1 MNSFKMW
8 RAVNPT
14 QTEIDAAS
22 LAFEGVDVID
32 ILPRLVMVRR
42 AVEARFY
49 TDDAPRDTTPRP
61 LRRRP
66 ARRSA
71 A

>member
-1 MNSFKMW
+1 MNSFNMW
-8 RAVNPT
+8 QTVNPT
-14 QTEIDAAS
+14 PNEIDAAS
-22 LAFEGVDVID
+22 TAFEGVDVID

-49 TDDAPRDTTPRP
+49 TDDPPATTPRP

-66 ARRSA
+66 ARRKA

>member
-8 RAVNPT
+8 RVVNPT
-14 QTEIDAAS
+14 PTEIDAAS
-22 LAFEGVDVID
+22 AAFEGVNVTD

-42 AVEARFY
+42 AVDARFY
-49 TDDAPRDTTPRP
+49 TDDPPDTTPRT
-61 LRRRP
+61 LRRPP
-66 ARRSA
+66 ARRDA